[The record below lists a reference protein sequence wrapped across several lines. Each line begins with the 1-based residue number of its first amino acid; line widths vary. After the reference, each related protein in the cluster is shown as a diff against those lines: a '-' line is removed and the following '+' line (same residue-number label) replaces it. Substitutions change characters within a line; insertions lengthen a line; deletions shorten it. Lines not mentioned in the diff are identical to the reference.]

1 MWDWEEGLGE
11 AISTFYQAAEFCKE
25 YDYIF
30 CHNEAILYEY
40 IENTDPALFAEIKN
54 QVESNKPTENTE
66 PVQTQTQSAVSKT
79 YTYTINGKPKT
90 VKRNYEIK
98 ETTSFRTK
106 AVREQVKKYVEEH
119 KQQLSEIPSKH
130 RASTLIKNLQTD
142 MNIHV
147 SYNSAIKLLTE
158 AELK

>member
-1 MWDWEEGLGE
+1 MTELN
-11 AISTFYQAAEFCKE
+11 STPLSPIELESKQQELSEQIADKLLDSAKTSQSKT
-25 YDYIF
+25 YD
-30 CHNEAILYEY
+30 
-40 IENTDPALFAEIKN
+40 
-54 QVESNKPTENTE
+54 QRS
-66 PVQTQTQSAVSKT
+66 QSKT

-98 ETTSFRTK
+98 DTTSFRTK

-119 KQQLSEIPSKH
+119 KQSLSEILPKH

-142 MNIHV
+142 MNIHI

>member
-1 MWDWEEGLGE
+1 MTELNLKPIQIELE
-11 AISTFYQAAEFCKE
+11 ASTEQQLT
-25 YDYIF
+25 I
-30 CHNEAILYEY
+30 NPIG
-40 IENTDPALFAEIKN
+40 KN
-54 QVESNKPTENTE
+54 QKTDGSEDS
-66 PVQTQTQSAVSKT
+66 QTVSRS

-98 ETTSFRTK
+98 DTTSFRTK
-106 AVREQVKKYVEEH
+106 SVREQVKKYVEEH

>member
-1 MWDWEEGLGE
+1 MTELN
-11 AISTFYQAAEFCKE
+11 STHLSPKTE
-25 YDYIF
+25 
-30 CHNEAILYEY
+30 
-40 IENTDPALFAEIKN
+40 IEL
-54 QVESNKPTENTE
+54 ESNSKEESTPNGINK
-66 PVQTQTQSAVSKT
+66 TQKTYGSSDPQSVARS
-79 YTYTINGKPKT
+79 YTYTINGKPKI

-98 ETTSFRTK
+98 DTSSFRTK
-106 AVREQVKKYVEEH
+106 TVREQVKKYVEEH

>member
-1 MWDWEEGLGE
+1 MTELN
-11 AISTFYQAAEFCKE
+11 STP
-25 YDYIF
+25 
-30 CHNEAILYEY
+30 LSP
-40 IENTDPALFAEIKN
+40 IELESKQQELSEQFADKLLD
-54 QVESNKPTENTE
+54 
-66 PVQTQTQSAVSKT
+66 SAKTSQSKT

-98 ETTSFRTK
+98 DTTSFRTK
-106 AVREQVKKYVEEH
+106 AVREQVKKYVDEH
-119 KQQLSEIPSKH
+119 KQSLSEILPKH

-142 MNIHV
+142 MNIHI

>member
-1 MWDWEEGLGE
+1 MTELN
-11 AISTFYQAAEFCKE
+11 Q
-25 YDYIF
+25 
-30 CHNEAILYEY
+30 
-40 IENTDPALFAEIKN
+40 IELESKQQELSEQIADKLFDSVKTS
-54 QVESNKPTENTE
+54 Q
-66 PVQTQTQSAVSKT
+66 SKT
-79 YTYTINGKPKT
+79 YTYTINGKSKT

-98 ETTSFRTK
+98 DTTSFRTK

>member
-1 MWDWEEGLGE
+1 MSELN
-11 AISTFYQAAEFCKE
+11 Q
-25 YDYIF
+25 
-30 CHNEAILYEY
+30 
-40 IENTDPALFAEIKN
+40 IELET
-54 QVESNKPTENTE
+54 
-66 PVQTQTQSAVSKT
+66 TQSTETVNDNDRETVEQKSISKT
-79 YTYTINGKPKT
+79 YGSEDPQTVARSYTYTINGKPKT
-90 VKRNYEIK
+90 VKRNYAIK
-98 ETTSFRTK
+98 DTSSFRTK

>member
-1 MWDWEEGLGE
+1 MSELNSTPLSPIELE
-11 AISTFYQAAEFCKE
+11 SKQQELSEQISKTSQ
-25 YDYIF
+25 
-30 CHNEAILYEY
+30 
-40 IENTDPALFAEIKN
+40 
-54 QVESNKPTENTE
+54 
-66 PVQTQTQSAVSKT
+66 SKT

-98 ETTSFRTK
+98 DTTSFRTK

-119 KQQLSEIPSKH
+119 KQTLSEVPSKH